1 MTSSSSVFS
10 TGGELDEII
19 IPSACLASDKAR
31 IEKGSEESK
40 GAGGEDGRGKS
51 ANRALPCTICG
62 KAQWRYSCMGCC
74 YSDLYKY
81 DPEYSSTLSRYTK
94 DLPLI
99 LHSIQDRMETQSKV
113 NSRGRVS
120 ALVARR
126 AHLARETAFL
136 KRRIENLRER
146 FLTTEAAKTDASNG
160 ADALLWRE
168 TLHACSNTLHD
179 EIASESDVRKDIAA
193 FINESD
199 AATHGDSPPYEASL
213 GTLNTF
219 HSYHRLRANIHALT
233 SHRTALCHQLR
244 DIYPILWRDGHTPEP
259 WSPLLTSRSG
269 EHAMD
274 GTDNKLT
281 PSDSLGSLSASRMLT
296 SRSRMTSSQT
306 SSATSADLGNLRSVQ
321 GAITKYSQL
330 VPALNCIAQILQVH
344 LPFPCQFGLVGS
356 TARVEGRSERPTRRQ
371 LPLEPRVLHPAL
383 DLLLPLVPPSS
394 AGLSTSPYVR
404 HSSLDPHRMLREDIR
419 FLSLICGVGIWFEG
433 GSVDDLTAA
442 QNLINS
448 PDVGRLYTRALLDRS
463 IALSGS
469 GGGGWGDTSLE
480 HFGNDDAADQQQQQL
495 LPSPGMIDEIEWNI
509 LD

>member
-1 MTSSSSVFS
+1 MTSSVFS

-40 GAGGEDGRGKS
+40 GAGGEDARGKS

-62 KAQWRYSCMGCC
+62 KAQWRES
-74 YSDLYKY
+74 
-81 DPEYSSTLSRYTK
+81 
-94 DLPLI
+94 
-99 LHSIQDRMETQSKV
+99 
-113 NSRGRVS
+113 
-120 ALVARR
+120 
-126 AHLARETAFL
+126 
-136 KRRIENLRER
+136 
-146 FLTTEAAKTDASNG
+146 
-160 ADALLWRE
+160 
-168 TLHACSNTLHD
+168 LHACSNTLND
-179 EIASESDVRKDIAA
+179 ELAAESDVRKDIAA

-433 GSVDDLTAA
+433 GPVDDLTAA

-469 GGGGWGDTSLE
+469 GGGSWGDTSLE
-480 HFGNDDAADQQQQQL
+480 HFGNDAADQQQQQQL
-495 LPSPGMIDEIEWNI
+495 LPSPGMIDEI
-509 LD
+509 